1 MLIEEIIFELRFKN
15 NGFKYINNYILD
27 EIYENLYSYKDTDQ
41 ELYDKIVGL
50 LHANLAIVESIEK
63 TLSTYQNK
71 VDKYYA
77 ELIKTEE

>member
-27 EIYENLYSYKDTDQ
+27 EIYENLYSYKDIDQ

-50 LHANLAIVESIEK
+50 LHTNLAIVKSIEK

-71 VDKYYA
+71 VDKHYA
-77 ELIKTEE
+77 ELIKTEA

>member
-15 NGFKYINNYILD
+15 NGFKYINDYILD
-27 EIYENLYSYKDTDQ
+27 EVYENLYSCKDINQ

-71 VDKYYA
+71 VDEHYT
-77 ELIKTEE
+77 ELIKTEA

>member
-27 EIYENLYSYKDTDQ
+27 EVYENLYSCKNINQ

-71 VDKYYA
+71 VDEHYTELAKA
-77 ELIKTEE
+77 EA

>member
-71 VDKYYA
+71 VDEHYA

>member
-1 MLIEEIIFELRFKN
+1 MLIEEIIFELGFKN

-27 EIYENLYSYKDTDQ
+27 EVYENLYSCKDINQ

-71 VDKYYA
+71 VDEHYT
-77 ELIKTEE
+77 ELIKTEA

>member
-27 EIYENLYSYKDTDQ
+27 EVYENLYSCKDINQ

-71 VDKYYA
+71 VDEHYT
-77 ELIKTEE
+77 ELAKDEA

>member
-1 MLIEEIIFELRFKN
+1 MLIEEIIFELGFKN

-27 EIYENLYSYKDTDQ
+27 EVYENLYSCKNINQ

-71 VDKYYA
+71 VDEHYTELAKA
-77 ELIKTEE
+77 EA

>member
-15 NGFKYINNYILD
+15 NGFKYINDYILD
-27 EIYENLYSYKDTDQ
+27 EVYENLYSCKNINQ

-71 VDKYYA
+71 VDEHYTELAKA
-77 ELIKTEE
+77 EA